1 MTTVLAIGN
10 FRGLRASRGGTGV
23 SAASK
28 ALDKLFGR
36 VLEHLSIPAMH
47 SEPLRGLLANL
58 DEVYERCSR
67 PGWDGYDAMPITEA
81 TYEEA
86 RELITLFPTLCPP
99 PDVSPDP
106 SGHVSFE
113 WYRSPRKVLVVSVNG
128 TRVMTY
134 AILFGDGKLSGA
146 EPYDKSFPKSVVD
159 SLARLYSQ

>member
-1 MTTVLAIGN
+1 MTTALAIGN

-23 SAASK
+23 SAASE
-28 ALDKLFGR
+28 ALDKLFVR
-36 VLEHLSIPAMH
+36 VLEHLSIPAMQ

-58 DEVYERCSR
+58 DEVYARCSQ

-81 TYEEA
+81 AYEEA
-86 RELITLFPTLCPP
+86 LELITLFPTLCPP

-113 WYRSPRKVLVVSVNG
+113 WYRSPRKVLVISVNG
-128 TRVMTY
+128 TRVLTF
-134 AILFGDGKLSGA
+134 ARLFGSRKMSGA
-146 EPYDKSFPKSVVD
+146 EPYDRSLPQPIVD